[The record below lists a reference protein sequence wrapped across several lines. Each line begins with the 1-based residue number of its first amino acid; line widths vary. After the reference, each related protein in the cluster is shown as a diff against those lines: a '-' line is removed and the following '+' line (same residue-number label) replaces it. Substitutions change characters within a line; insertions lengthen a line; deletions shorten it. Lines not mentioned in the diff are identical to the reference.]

1 MLADKQWVE
10 SFWDLVGETAKAI
23 KVSDGVNLVWLPKR
37 MIKWGRVDGGI
48 RVVMPEFLAR
58 KKGII

>member
-1 MLADKQWVE
+1 MMGNKQWVE
-10 SFWDLVGETAKAI
+10 SFWDLAAETAKAI
-23 KVSDGVNLVWLPKR
+23 LVCDGAHRVWLPKKLIR
-37 MIKWGRVDGGI
+37 WSQIEGGV